1 MKFLQHKK
9 CKIFGSVLAVL
20 TLLFFMFLSFILYTT
35 TGARFA
41 LSITQLLLDENKIV
55 VDADIKDGS
64 VVHGLKLDNLIVDV
78 KDVVIVKSDEIKID
92 STGLYDVLVH
102 NSYIVNSLFAKNLQV
117 ILTIKSKEIEDTIE
131 NTLNLKDDSIFILN
145 FPVNIYIHKL
155 ILDNFAY
162 LSDIVDVKV
171 KEYEGAARAFKNN
184 AIIDKAKTRDVS
196 VHLKLENRS
205 SNTKNAQDI
214 KNSEHNN
221 KDNKALD
228 NTFDDALSKKI
239 QDNQKF
245 KIKDNTKD
253 TKHDVKAQDTHID
266 KKEASYK
273 KSNVDND
280 NKDFA
285 FSGREGQIAKLYTI
299 HMPLNAYIGHLEIQD
314 GRYYQDGFDTELF
327 DGKVSASFEDSFLKV
342 NYVDIKHALGEFKV
356 SGSMLFEDYY
366 TLDFKVEGQGNNDAF
381 TKNRF
386 DGIFYNLKGS
396 AKVEGDLCSLSSS
409 INLKT
414 PDTTLVKVKLNAL
427 SDDLFIDAKID
438 SKKIV
443 WPLNVPESEIKGSVS
458 NLKLSL
464 LGSLINKFNLNLDS
478 NLSGYGFNNFKT
490 QLQSSGSLR
499 FIDIKK
505 LKLQG
510 MYEKSNVDSSFVG
523 LINFADA
530 FLLDGKI
537 NASLTDASFIS
548 EILKGPLNLKSDLA
562 FSLDTNDIQ
571 NSLFDIKHISFIF
584 NLNDEKAHLISKN
597 IVGSLHEGLEVEE
610 LAFSQGSNIADLK
623 GVIGD
628 ISTLSGNIN
637 FYNLKRLYKDLK
649 GDFVGSF
656 NVQGAIDSLDINL
669 NAKSHIFAFHDI
681 LMRELNLNS
690 FINTKDLKVGVLA
703 SMSSLKI
710 NNNLGSLYQC
720 VLDVQGNEA
729 KHRTSFICSGNNTV
743 YLDYKGGIDK
753 SKNLYKGAINEFI
766 LNNKGLSLTLS
777 KKADINY
784 AIDSNKGS
792 VSKIL
797 ITGNLGDFIV
807 DETLFESNLFT
818 TKFNLKDIKLRQLR
832 NFMPK
837 GYSTTGF
844 LNADGFILVENNNT
858 KIDANLKTDNF
869 VFRMP
874 DMVLPFKH
882 LNYSLKGHDN
892 KLENTLDFALK
903 RNLGQGRVDLNIY
916 NIDSKKDI
924 KGSINVDSL
933 DLNIVSQLGH
943 VFNDIDGTLN
953 VNTKLSGN
961 LLNPLLHGNINIKG
975 SAEPRYDIGQIEKFN
990 FNIKAMGHEALL
1002 NGAVNLNGQN
1012 LDLNGSLSW
1021 LEGAFGNLHF
1031 KAKRLP
1037 AFLLGNGSA
1046 FADIDVNAHFK
1057 ESIKVKGTV
1066 HIPEAIITPKGLSDS
1081 LVPIS
1086 KDEVIVGANGLNSL
1100 ERKKKDVIESEI
1112 YMNLSLG
1119 DKVVLKAMGL
1129 EANVL
1134 GGIDILKDKD
1144 ASDFNATGRIYL
1156 ENGKIDL
1163 YGHHFHVVKA
1173 NTNFNG
1179 NIVNPILD
1187 VEVLAEKDDL
1197 EDDVEVGIK
1206 VLGAASDPKIELFS
1220 RPAMSQN
1227 EILSYILYGHGLEKS
1242 SSSQDLNN
1250 GTLLLGLG
1258 LSSTTGLV
1266 SSLVSVFGI
1275 QDVQL
1280 GTQGSG
1286 DEAQVSVQGNITRK
1300 IKVSYGY
1307 GIYNA
1312 VSEFKLRYELL
1323 RKLYVEFIS
1332 SVDQAVDLV
1341 YSFEFN

>member
-9 CKIFGSVLAVL
+9 CKIIGSVLAVF
-20 TLLFFMFLSFILYTT
+20 TLLLCVFLFFILYTT
-35 TGARFA
+35 TGARLA
-41 LSITQLLLDENKIV
+41 LSVTKSVLDENTIV
-55 VDADIKDGS
+55 IDADIKDGS
-64 VVHGLKLDNLIVDV
+64 VVKGLKLDNLLVDV
-78 KDVVIVKSDEIKID
+78 KDVVIVKSDKIEID
-92 STGLYDVLVH
+92 STGLYDILVH
-102 NSYIVNSLFAKNLQV
+102 NNYIIKKIFAKNLQV
-117 ILTIKSKEIEDTIE
+117 ILTVKSDESDVIEDNVVIE
-131 NTLNLKDDSIFILN
+131 DDSIFILN
-145 FPVNIYIHKL
+145 FPVNIYIQKL
-155 ILDNFAY
+155 LLENFAY
-162 LSDIVDVKV
+162 LSDIVDVNV
-171 KEYEGAARAFKNN
+171 KHYEGSARAFKNN
-184 AIIDKAKTRDVS
+184 AIIDNAKACDVA
-196 VHLKLENRS
+196 VHLKLE
-205 SNTKNAQDI
+205 
-214 KNSEHNN
+214 
-221 KDNKALD
+221 
-228 NTFDDALSKKI
+228 DDAYIKDDKNIQKGDVDTSKEQAALEKVSNDTLNEKI
-239 QDNQKF
+239 QENAELKVKDKANQ
-245 KIKDNTKD
+245 
-253 TKHDVKAQDTHID
+253 
-266 KKEASYK
+266 
-273 KSNVDND
+273 
-280 NKDFA
+280 DFL
-285 FSGREGQIAKLYTI
+285 FSGRDGQIEKLVSV
-299 HMPLNAYIGHLEIQD
+299 HMPLNAYIGNLEIKN

-327 DGKVSASFEDSFLKV
+327 DGKVSASFEDTLLKV
-342 NYVDIKHALGEFKV
+342 NYVDITHALGHLKV

-366 TLDFKVEGQGNNDAF
+366 TLDFKVEGLGNNDAF
-381 TKNRF
+381 TKDRF
-386 DGIFYNLKGS
+386 DGIFYNLKGN
-396 AKVEGDLCSLSSS
+396 ALVKGDLCSLSSTL
-409 INLKT
+409 NLKT
-414 PDTTLVKVKLNAL
+414 PDSTKVSVKLNTL
-427 SDDLFIDAKID
+427 SDDLYIDTKID

-464 LGSLINKFNLNLDS
+464 VGSLINKFNLNLDS
-478 NLSGYGFNNFKT
+478 LLSGYGFNNFKT
-490 QLQSSGSLR
+490 QLQSSGSLS

-510 MYEKSNVDSSFVG
+510 VYEKSNVDSSFVG
-523 LINFADA
+523 LINFADV
-530 FLLDGKI
+530 FKLDGKI
-537 NASLTDASFIS
+537 NASLSDGSFIDES
-548 EILKGPLNLKSDLA
+548 LKGPLNLKSDLA

-571 NSLFDIKHISFIF
+571 NSLIDIKHISFIF
-584 NLNDEKAHLISKN
+584 NLNEQKAHLISKK
-597 IVGSLHEGLEVEE
+597 VTGSLHDGLDVEE

-628 ISTLSGNIN
+628 TSSLSGNIN

-649 GDFVGSF
+649 GDLVGSF
-656 NVQGAIDSLDINL
+656 NVNGPIDSLDINL
-669 NAKSHIFAFHDI
+669 NAKSNIFAFNQI

-690 FINTKDLKVGVLA
+690 FINTKDLDVGILA
-703 SMSSLKI
+703 SMSSLKF
-710 NNNLGSLYQC
+710 NDNLGSLYQC
-720 VLDVQGNEA
+720 VLDVQGDDA
-729 KHRTSFICSGNNTV
+729 LHRASFICSGNNTI
-743 YLDYKGGIDK
+743 YLDYKGGVDK
-753 SKNLYKGAINEFI
+753 NKSLYKGAINEFI

-784 AIDSNKGS
+784 AIDSKKGS

-797 ITGNLGDFIV
+797 LTGNLGDFIV
-807 DETLFESNLFT
+807 DETFFGNKLFT

-844 LNADGFILVENNNT
+844 LNADGFIFVENNNT
-858 KIDANLKTDNF
+858 KIDAKLNTDNF

-874 DMVLPFKH
+874 DMVLPFKNI
-882 LNYSLKGHDN
+882 NYSLKGRGN
-892 KLENTLDFALK
+892 SLENTLDFALK
-903 RNLGQGRVDLNIY
+903 RKLGQGRVKLNISDLDTKR
-916 NIDSKKDI
+916 NLS
-924 KGSINVDSL
+924 GSINLDSL
-933 DLNIVSQLGH
+933 DLNIISQFGH
-943 VFNDIDGTLN
+943 VFNDIDGKLN
-953 VNTKLSGN
+953 INTKISGT
-961 LLNPLLHGNINIKG
+961 LLKPLVHGDINVIG

-990 FNIKAMGHEALL
+990 FNIKALGTEALL

-1021 LEGAFGNLHF
+1021 LEGAYGSLRF

-1046 FADIDVNAHFK
+1046 FADIDINADFK
-1057 ESIKVKGTV
+1057 DNIKVNGAV
-1066 HIPEAIITPKGLSDS
+1066 HIPEALITPKGLSDS
-1081 LVPIS
+1081 QVSIS
-1086 KDEVIVGANGLNSL
+1086 KDEVLVGANGLNSL
-1100 ERKKKDVIESEI
+1100 ERKKKNAIESEI
-1112 YMNLSLG
+1112 FMKLTLG
-1119 DKVVLKAMGL
+1119 DKVILKAMGL

-1134 GGIDILKDKD
+1134 GGIDINKDLD
-1144 ASDFNATGRIYL
+1144 DSDFNALGRIYL
-1156 ENGKIDL
+1156 DNGKINL

-1187 VEVLAEKDDL
+1187 VEVLADKDDL

-1206 VLGAASDPKIELFS
+1206 VVGEASDPKIELFS

-1242 SSSQDLNN
+1242 SSSQDFNN

-1266 SSLVSVFGI
+1266 NSLVSVFGI

-1280 GTQGSG
+1280 STQGSG

-1300 IKVSYGY
+1300 IKISYGY